1 MLYRYFTNEII
12 IYFFNFFLIF
22 FDNFALAKDNK
33 MQKIS
38 YYSIDLTEVSIGE
51 FSKFTKNTNYT
62 TVAEKRGW
70 GYVYALG

>member
-1 MLYRYFTNEII
+1 
-12 IYFFNFFLIF
+12 
-22 FDNFALAKDNK
+22 

-51 FSKFTKNTNYT
+51 FSQFTITTNYT

-70 GYVYALG
+70 GYVYDSGWVKKMAGIGKIHME